1 MYHNPTQMD
10 SYNKFPGR
18 TAQGISELMQE
29 LLLPTGRKREI

>member
-29 LLLPTGRKREI
+29 L